1 MKYKIR
7 KMKAE
12 EYDLLNDFLYEAI
25 FVPDGAK
32 PPEKSIL
39 QLPELQVYTDDFGS
53 SPHDRAFVAEAEG
66 KIVGAAWARI
76 MKDYG
81 HMDDQTPSLAIS
93 LYKEYRGMGI
103 GTALLKNLMMDLK
116 AAGYERV
123 SLSVQKDNYAVKMYE
138 KAGFTVC
145 AEKKEEYLMAANLGS
160 EKNGGGIYERSCI

>member
-1 MKYKIR
+1 MKYRIR
-7 KMKAE
+7 EMKAE

-116 AAGYERV
+116 AASYERV

-145 AEKKEEYLMAANLGS
+145 AEKKEEYLMAANLG
-160 EKNGGGIYERSCI
+160 

>member
-1 MKYKIR
+1 MEGGHMKYKIR

-103 GTALLKNLMMDLK
+103 GTALLKSLMMDLK

-145 AEKKEEYLMAANLGS
+145 AEKKEEYLMAANLG
-160 EKNGGGIYERSCI
+160 

>member
-1 MKYKIR
+1 MEGGHMKYKIR

-39 QLPELQVYTDDFGS
+39 QLPELQVYTDDFGG

-145 AEKKEEYLMAANLGS
+145 AEKKEEYLMAANLG
-160 EKNGGGIYERSCI
+160 

>member
-1 MKYKIR
+1 MEGGHIKYKIR

-39 QLPELQVYTDDFGS
+39 QLPELQVYTDDFGG

-116 AAGYERV
+116 AAGYEKV

-145 AEKKEEYLMAANLGS
+145 AEKKEEYLMAANLG
-160 EKNGGGIYERSCI
+160 

>member
-116 AAGYERV
+116 AAGYEKV
-123 SLSVQKDNYAVKMYE
+123 SLSVQKDNCAVKMYE

-145 AEKKEEYLMAANLGS
+145 AEKKEEYLMAANLG
-160 EKNGGGIYERSCI
+160 

>member
-116 AAGYERV
+116 AAGYRK
-123 SLSVQKDNYAVKMYE
+123 SLLI
-138 KAGFTVC
+138 G
-145 AEKKEEYLMAANLGS
+145 AEG
-160 EKNGGGIYERSCI
+160 

>member
-39 QLPELQVYTDDFGS
+39 QLPELQVYTDDFGG

-103 GTALLKNLMMDLK
+103 GTALLKSLMMDLK

-145 AEKKEEYLMAANLGS
+145 AEKKEEYLMAANLG
-160 EKNGGGIYERSCI
+160 

>member
-1 MKYKIR
+1 MKYRIR
-7 KMKAE
+7 EMKAE

-39 QLPELQVYTDDFGS
+39 QLPELQVYTDDFGG

-116 AAGYERV
+116 AASYERV

-145 AEKKEEYLMAANLGS
+145 AEKKEEYLMAANLG
-160 EKNGGGIYERSCI
+160 

>member
-1 MKYKIR
+1 MKHRIR
-7 KMKAE
+7 EMKSK

-39 QLPELQVYTDDFGS
+39 QLPELQVYTAGFGD
-53 SPHDRAFVAEAEG
+53 SPHDRAFVAEIEG

-81 HMDDQTPSLAIS
+81 HIDDQTPSLAIS
-93 LYKEYRGMGI
+93 LYKEYRGLGI
-103 GTALLKNLMMDLK
+103 GTALLKSLMNNLK
-116 AAGYERV
+116 SAGYERV

-138 KAGFTVC
+138 KSGFTVYL
-145 AEKKEEYLMAANLGS
+145 EKEEEYLMIANLG
-160 EKNGGGIYERSCI
+160 

>member
-1 MKYKIR
+1 MGGGHMKYKIR
-7 KMKAE
+7 EMKAE

-39 QLPELQVYTDDFGS
+39 QLPELQVYTDDFGG

-103 GTALLKNLMMDLK
+103 GSALLKSLMMDLK

-145 AEKKEEYLMAANLGS
+145 AEKKEEYLMAANLG
-160 EKNGGGIYERSCI
+160 

>member
-1 MKYKIR
+1 MEGGHIKYKIR

-39 QLPELQVYTDDFGS
+39 QLPELQVYTDDFGG

-116 AAGYERV
+116 AAGY
-123 SLSVQKDNYAVKMYE
+123 
-138 KAGFTVC
+138 
-145 AEKKEEYLMAANLGS
+145 
-160 EKNGGGIYERSCI
+160 KNV

>member
-1 MKYKIR
+1 MKHRIR
-7 KMKAE
+7 EMKVE

-39 QLPELQVYTDDFGS
+39 QLPELQVYTAGFGD
-53 SPHDRAFVAEAEG
+53 SPHDRAFVAEIEG

-81 HMDDQTPSLAIS
+81 HIDDQTPSLAIS
-93 LYKEYRGMGI
+93 LYKEYRGLGI
-103 GTALLKNLMMDLK
+103 GTALLKSLMNNLK
-116 AAGYERV
+116 SAGYERV

-138 KAGFTVC
+138 KSGFTVYL
-145 AEKKEEYLMAANLGS
+145 EKEEEYLMIANLG
-160 EKNGGGIYERSCI
+160 

>member
-53 SPHDRAFVAEAEG
+53 SPHDRTFVAEAEG

-138 KAGFTVC
+138 KAGVTVC
-145 AEKKEEYLMAANLGS
+145 AEKKEEYLMAANLG
-160 EKNGGGIYERSCI
+160 

>member
-116 AAGYERV
+116 AAGYKKV

-145 AEKKEEYLMAANLGS
+145 AEKKEEYLMAANLG
-160 EKNGGGIYERSCI
+160 